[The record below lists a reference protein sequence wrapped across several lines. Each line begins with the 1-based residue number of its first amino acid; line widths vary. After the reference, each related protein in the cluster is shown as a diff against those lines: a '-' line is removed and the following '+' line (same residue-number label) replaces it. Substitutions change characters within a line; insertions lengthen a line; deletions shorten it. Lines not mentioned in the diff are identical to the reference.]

1 MAGSI
6 VNQDGSLGYAYTMPG
21 TEDVS
26 SPVCL
31 YLTDIYLVEH
41 SFSWS
46 VAMLM
51 PMRLSATSKLTYSKY
66 DPQVLLQVTLSY
78 SVNLDSNQV
87 SLACLTEAFNTDK
100 SGKGKEKEQNHTGHD
115 VVDLTSDNDDPV
127 PDNGCEE

>member
-6 VNQDGSLGYAYTMPG
+6 VNQDGSLGYAYTTPG

-46 VAMLM
+46 AATLT

-78 SVNLDSNQV
+78 SVNLDSNRV

-100 SGKGKEKEQNHTGHD
+100 SGKGKAKE
-115 VVDLTSDNDDPV
+115 
-127 PDNGCEE
+127 